1 MRRVLVLCALAALPS
16 AVLARD
22 YEWNWRL
29 PPEVYRNLEFTCRAS
44 VDRATKV
51 FAESYDALRR
61 GTPVPE
67 LVPRF
72 RAAAAEWKK
81 VQIQAEAEGFD
92 EQLLAYVIFM
102 QGFARQCAHD
112 RNEAIKLFGEV
123 LDLYPDEK
131 WIARPA
137 RYWLGTSKVGMG
149 DVRAGDADIDEL
161 LAEAGERPDPIVAC
175 ALNDRARRLWADGK
189 EKPAI
194 DYLKRVDETFKETN
208 HWTWE
213 SANDF
218 LGFAAAVAMDFP
230 TMEAAVL
237 RRVDEKDEKKVLDAK
252 ILALNRHLD
261 WCVNGLR
268 KYRGNPLE
276 YFNTRYPKES
286 ERKAKLAAFV
296 KGMGDWA
303 QGLKPLFAEAGRPL
317 EADVLAFRARIMG
330 LSAPE
335 AAKASEPIRAAL
347 GKLADPKLQGRL
359 GRSAAN
365 TLGFVGAYDAG
376 RAMADVIK
384 DPVEANFAR
393 YDVEYLAGNWKAAA
407 FALEEIVPRLAEDP
421 GRQRDTRYTLGWVYR
436 DQLRDY
442 ESAIRVYREI
452 DNPPRQLW
460 EISSA
465 YRGAKRMKEAKAA
478 LGELVGMY
486 PREAAAAVYRMGEWA
501 EQDGDR
507 KGAIAFYRRIL
518 SQPEWKKSDAASR
531 AHQSLERLG
540 VATGGA
546 MLNEVR

>member
-218 LGFAAAVAMDFP
+218 LGFAAAFC
-230 TMEAAVL
+230 
-237 RRVDEKDEKKVLDAK
+237 
-252 ILALNRHLD
+252 I
-261 WCVNGLR
+261 G
-268 KYRGNPLE
+268 G
-276 YFNTRYPKES
+276 
-286 ERKAKLAAFV
+286 
-296 KGMGDWA
+296 
-303 QGLKPLFAEAGRPL
+303 
-317 EADVLAFRARIMG
+317 
-330 LSAPE
+330 
-335 AAKASEPIRAAL
+335 
-347 GKLADPKLQGRL
+347 
-359 GRSAAN
+359 
-365 TLGFVGAYDAG
+365 
-376 RAMADVIK
+376 
-384 DPVEANFAR
+384 
-393 YDVEYLAGNWKAAA
+393 
-407 FALEEIVPRLAEDP
+407 
-421 GRQRDTRYTLGWVYR
+421 
-436 DQLRDY
+436 
-442 ESAIRVYREI
+442 
-452 DNPPRQLW
+452 
-460 EISSA
+460 
-465 YRGAKRMKEAKAA
+465 
-478 LGELVGMY
+478 
-486 PREAAAAVYRMGEWA
+486 EAAAAICTFLSKTYYVYLIKASTVTVVLCFALQYCNGNAKWVNPFRRAKDKNA
-501 EQDGDR
+501 EG
-507 KGAIAFYRRIL
+507 K
-518 SQPEWKKSDAASR
+518 
-531 AHQSLERLG
+531 
-540 VATGGA
+540 
-546 MLNEVR
+546 